1 MGKLL
6 SATIYKSDGTVI
18 EESYDKEPDYKVLQR
33 IVGGYIER
41 VSCLKNGRECD
52 MIINEEGLYLGLD
65 KNKQATQFFTEWLD
79 KTKRMSLTDVI
90 CGDVIVFNNFDLS

>member
-6 SATIYKSDGTVI
+6 SATVYKSDGTII
-18 EESYDKEPDYKVLQR
+18 EKSYDKEPDYKVLQR

-41 VSCLKNGRECD
+41 VSCLKNGRQCD
-52 MIINEEGLYLGLD
+52 MIINEEGLLLGLE
-65 KNKQATQFFTEWLD
+65 KNKQATQFFKEWLD
-79 KTKRMSLTDVI
+79 KNKRMSLTDVI

>member
-6 SATIYKSDGTVI
+6 SATIYKSDGTII
-18 EESYDKEPDYKVLQR
+18 EKSYDKEPDYKVLQR

-79 KTKRMSLTDVI
+79 KTNRMSLTDVI
-90 CGDVIVFNNFDLS
+90 VGDVIVFNNFDLS